1 MNITFI
7 TNRLTHH
14 QLPFCQNMQA
24 LLGGGFSMI
33 ATVPIVSGEEH
44 RYPSYRENTGFLIES
59 YGEPSAEIKQKIFD
73 SDAVIIGSAPDDWI
87 LPRLKAGKLTFKYSE
102 RFLKNGLTLKTFP
115 RALIGAWKHHGKF
128 QKYPLY
134 LLCSSAYT
142 AADAARF
149 GNYKGRAYRWGYFP
163 EEKRYD
169 QQSLHAKRTSGVLSV
184 LWVGRML
191 DWKHPEA
198 AVLTAQHLKQQG
210 VPFTMDLIGTGPQ
223 EQALAGRIAEQGLS
237 DCVRMQG
244 AKSPEQVRDAMERAD
259 IFLFTSDFH
268 EGWGAVLNEA
278 MNSGCACVVS
288 HAVGAAPFLIQ
299 NGINGYL
306 YQNGNLE
313 DLFQK
318 TAYLAEHEKERRSMG
333 EQAYRTIAEDWN
345 ANAAAKRFVQLTDCL
360 LRGQDTPYASG
371 PCSNAEILKND
382 WYQGE
387 TM

>member
-1 MNITFI
+1 
-7 TNRLTHH
+7 
-14 QLPFCQNMQA
+14 
-24 LLGGGFSMI
+24 
-33 ATVPIVSGEEH
+33 
-44 RYPSYRENTGFLIES
+44 
-59 YGEPSAEIKQKIFD
+59 
-73 SDAVIIGSAPDDWI
+73 
-87 LPRLKAGKLTFKYSE
+87 
-102 RFLKNGLTLKTFP
+102 
-115 RALIGAWKHHGKF
+115 
-128 QKYPLY
+128 
-134 LLCSSAYT
+134 
-142 AADAARF
+142 
-149 GNYKGRAYRWGYFP
+149 
-163 EEKRYD
+163 
-169 QQSLHAKRTSGVLSV
+169 
-184 LWVGRML
+184 ML

-210 VPFTMDLIGTGPQ
+210 VPFIMDLIGTGPQ

-299 NGINGYL
+299 NGVNGFL

-318 TAYLAEHEKERRSMG
+318 TAYLAEHEKERRPMG

-345 ANAAAKRFVQLTDCL
+345 ANAAAKRFVQLADCL

-371 PCSNAEILKND
+371 PCSKAEILKND